1 MNKCVMP
8 TVRPSHVSN
17 DPIAKGHMAGSLRG
31 KPGRVAILQTWRV
44 CVRMPHL
51 LTPEES
57 DWRSSRR
64 AAVGQTNGRSSDSFV
79 FRCLPVLLPNA
90 AGDSKPTLAAFGHSG
105 FASGAKIGTI
115 KKRTHSS
122 GNCCRLARHSLLAST
137 ASPIKRSGRR
147 ANHST
152 AKIQKTVGPT
162 KKTVGSTEKTVG
174 SKEQR
179 IEPTLCPACPIVFK
193 KSASPLS

>member
-1 MNKCVMP
+1 MNNCVMP
-8 TVRPSHVSN
+8 TVRPSHFSN

-115 KKRTHSS
+115 KKNSQQRELLPTCTAFPLGVHSQPHKEKRAAGEPFDSKNTKNSWPDKKNSWLDRKNRWLDRTE
-122 GNCCRLARHSLLAST
+122 T
-137 ASPIKRSGRR
+137 
-147 ANHST
+147 
-152 AKIQKTVGPT
+152 
-162 KKTVGSTEKTVG
+162 
-174 SKEQR
+174 
-179 IEPTLCPACPIVFK
+179 
-193 KSASPLS
+193 

>member
-1 MNKCVMP
+1 MNKCVRP
-8 TVRPSHVSN
+8 TVRPSHVNN

-31 KPGRVAILQTWRV
+31 KPGRVSILQTWRAR
-44 CVRMPHL
+44 VRMPHL

-64 AAVGQTNGRSSDSFV
+64 AAVEQANGRSSDSFV

-115 KKRTHSS
+115 KKNSQQRELLPTCTAFPLGVHSQPHKEKPAAGEPFDSKNTKNSWPDKKNSWPDKKNSWLDRKNSWLDRTE
-122 GNCCRLARHSLLAST
+122 T
-137 ASPIKRSGRR
+137 
-147 ANHST
+147 
-152 AKIQKTVGPT
+152 
-162 KKTVGSTEKTVG
+162 
-174 SKEQR
+174 
-179 IEPTLCPACPIVFK
+179 
-193 KSASPLS
+193 